1 MPVMNGLE
9 VFEIPKFVLQNGL
22 ELHGARLAY
31 RTHGTLNV
39 ARDNA
44 ILFPGFLGG
53 VPEALE
59 VWIGEGRPLDPSK
72 YFIILPGQFGIP
84 PSTAPSNAPSPCSGA
99 AFPSLSIAD
108 DVVAQELLLTEVFG
122 ITTLQLVLGWS
133 VGALQT
139 YEWAVRF
146 PQKVLRMASIA
157 GAPRPSPWTRMWL
170 EYVIEEPLTS
180 DASWNEGGYDA
191 AEKLADG
198 LRRVGHLA
206 ALTLPP
212 KIFYR
217 TGVDA
222 WKSLGFTSVTDFVTG
237 FWEAF
242 WLPKD
247 PNDLVAQARK
257 ARAADPAHGGE
268 IEVAL
273 QRITAKVSIVAF
285 TGDAMFPPEEGR
297 TDAASIPCATFLEIQ
312 SNFGHLATFALSEAD
327 RLAVDA
333 AIAECLTR

>member
-1 MPVMNGLE
+1 MPATDGLE
-9 VFEIPKFVLQNGL
+9 IFDLQSFVLQNGT
-22 ELHGARLAY
+22 ELHQARLAY
-31 RTHGTLNV
+31 RTHGTLN
-39 ARDNA
+39 AAKDNA

-59 VWIGEGRPLDPSK
+59 IWIGEGRPLDPTK

-84 PSTAPSNAPSPCSGA
+84 PSTAPSTAPSPYAGA
-99 AFPSLSIAD
+99 AFPALTIAD
-108 DVVAQELLLTEVFG
+108 DVVAQERLLTEVFG

-146 PQKVLRMASIA
+146 PDKVLRMASIA
-157 GAPRPSPWTRMWL
+157 GAPRPSPWTRLWL

-180 DASWNEGGYDA
+180 DANWHEGRYDA
-191 AEKLADG
+191 ASDLADG

-212 KIFYR
+212 KVFYR
-217 TGVDA
+217 DGIDA
-222 WKSLGFTSVTDFVTG
+222 WKTLGFASVADFVTG
-237 FWEAF
+237 FWESF

-257 ARAADPAHGGE
+257 ARAADPAEGGD
-268 IEVAL
+268 IQTAL
-273 QRITAKVSIVAF
+273 KRISAKVSIAAF

-297 TDAASIPCATFLEIQ
+297 LDAAGIRDVTFREIETK
-312 SNFGHLATFALSEAD
+312 FGHLATFALSQED
-327 RLAVDA
+327 RVAVDA
-333 AIAECLTR
+333 VIAASLAR

>member
-1 MPVMNGLE
+1 M
-9 VFEIPKFVLQNGL
+9 EIFDLQNFVLQS
-22 ELHGARLAY
+22 GAMLLGAKLAY
-31 RTHGTLNV
+31 RTHGTLND
-39 ARDNA
+39 AKDNA

-59 VWIGEGRPLDPSK
+59 IWIGAGRPLDPAK

-84 PSTAPSNAPSPCSGA
+84 PSTAPSTAPAPQSGA
-99 AFPSLSIAD
+99 DFPALTIAD
-108 DVVAQELLLTEVFG
+108 DVIAQERLLSEVFG

-146 PQKVLRMASIA
+146 PEKVLRMASIA
-157 GAPRPSPWTRMWL
+157 GAPRPSPWTRLWL

-180 DASWNEGGYDA
+180 DANWAGGRYDSPSD
-191 AEKLADG
+191 LAGG

-212 KIFYR
+212 KVFYR
-217 TGVDA
+217 RGVDA
-222 WKSLGFTSVTDFVTG
+222 WKTLGFASVSEFVTG
-237 FWEAF
+237 FWERF

-257 ARAADPAHGGE
+257 ARAADPAQGGNME
-268 IEVAL
+268 AAL
-273 QRITAKVSIVAF
+273 QRITAKVVIAAF
-285 TGDAMFPPEEGR
+285 TGDAMFPPEDGR
-297 TDAASIPCATFLEIQ
+297 IDAESVQDVAFLEIP
-312 SNFGHLATFALSEAD
+312 SKFGHLATFALAD
-327 RLAVDA
+327 EDRVAVDA
-333 AIAECLTR
+333 VIADILAR